1 MIRLFRPGR
10 HLRGTVPDT
19 GAAKRSR
26 HSVPQNRYSA
36 SSDPRGIERGQILPA
51 HLWMLR

>member
-1 MIRLFRPGR
+1 MIRFFKPGL
-10 HLRGTVPDT
+10 HLRGAVPDT

-26 HSVPQNRYSA
+26 HSVPQDWYSA
-36 SSDPRGIERGQILPA
+36 SPDLRGIERGQILPA